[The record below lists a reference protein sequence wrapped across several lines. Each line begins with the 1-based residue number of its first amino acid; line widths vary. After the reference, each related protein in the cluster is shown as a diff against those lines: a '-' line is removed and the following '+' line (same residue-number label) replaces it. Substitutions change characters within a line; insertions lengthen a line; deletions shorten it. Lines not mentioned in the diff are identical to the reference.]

1 VNRPEKAFGQLAC
14 DTLFASALL
23 DLETS
28 TGKQGQFSQVDA
40 LIGQLIAQSLQG
52 ERIASLTR
60 QKDRL
65 TLSIHGL
72 RTDQHI
78 FIEEYFSIEK
88 QQARGAW
95 FLPKDASLKV
105 GWLNLPYYFH
115 HYPRYATGLATEER
129 GRIAFQTSGEAV
141 MVWSILQPFFEQLFR
156 PFELRGHDSG
166 TLDREKQIQ
175 IWGELDSFLRDLNFA
190 VSEEMAVMRYGGGWS
205 RLRAAEQ
212 IQAKQHLL
220 DAFALQVNLSHAS
233 LYRACQIQTL
243 LKRYYQRAKKGAPL
257 RRQIVTKQV
266 QPTLAGYFGGDWL
279 AFLSYVEEEPHP
291 DERIVTA
298 LPEPRLYVGG
308 KSRAAEVASEHGLPV
323 EEIQRMLATYWGD
336 EQVMSPVEQRVDA
349 LRWVWKEFD
358 EIHARQQSGMKS
370 LWGFVDD
377 TGFTL
382 HSMDDASTP
391 HQPGL
396 YKQLLSP
403 DLLGLITRLWG
414 TIMLSRWPER
424 IVSEPAPYRLMAEAF
439 GPALKFWHGCALT
452 TWFICE
458 GPSSRTDLTGLAE
471 YYQREI
477 AELDSMECPIDPS
490 LFRELVQTE
499 SLLGTP
505 EPLTTN
511 LSNVDVGGM
520 TLTFEMSR
528 GTRRD
533 GFERLR
539 DIVTRY
545 RRSWSAKYLEQY
557 LRACWEVELRG
568 TATAYSQ
575 LLEEKGRPP
584 TLKQFARHA
593 TVATNHWFGG
603 NVSGLYA
610 AIGEKI
616 PQRPQ
621 RIAIMPNDPED
632 FAWSVFERLGG
643 KPFTRKT
650 IVESQEEVDQ
660 QAKEQQRNGN
670 LLRLSELS
678 VSYVQLEEALG
689 RPPTLREF
697 GQTRFQWPSSVL
709 AKDMDAA
716 WLIYKDSIDM
726 AKRAM
731 KENPRS
737 GVEYL
742 PPQHIIMPTLEEK
755 PDQISETTTE
765 AVSRK
770 ERRSLWK
777 RLFGR
782 LSEF

>member
-14 DTLFASALL
+14 DTLSASALL
-23 DLETS
+23 DLEVS
-28 TGKQGQFSQVDA
+28 AGKQGQFSQVDT
-40 LIGQLIAQSLQG
+40 LIGQLIARSLQG

-60 QKDRL
+60 QKDKV

-72 RTDQHI
+72 GTDQHT

-95 FLPKDASLKV
+95 FIPNDASLKV

-115 HYPRYATGLATEER
+115 QYPRYATGLATEER
-129 GRIAFQTSGEAV
+129 GRITLQTSGEAV

-156 PFELRGHDSG
+156 PFELRGHSSG
-166 TLDREKQIQ
+166 TMDREKQLRV
-175 IWGELDSFLRDLNFA
+175 WGEIDNFLRELDFG
-190 VSEEMAVMRYGGGWS
+190 VSEELAVMHYGGGWS
-205 RLRAAEQ
+205 RLRSTEQ
-212 IQAKQHLL
+212 IQAKQYLL
-220 DAFALQVNLSHAS
+220 DAFARHVNLLHAS
-233 LYRACQIQTL
+233 LYRACQIQVL
-243 LKRYYQRAKKGAPL
+243 LKRYYQRTKKGAPL
-257 RRQIVTKQV
+257 RRQIVTKQI
-266 QPTLAGYFGGDWL
+266 QPTFSGYFGGDWL
-279 AFLSYVEEEPHP
+279 AFLNYIEEEPHP

-308 KSRAAEVASEHGLPV
+308 KSQAAEVASEHGLPV

-349 LRWVWKEFD
+349 LRRFWKEFD
-358 EIHARQQSGMKS
+358 EIHAHQQSGMKP

-382 HSMDDASTP
+382 NQTDDASTP

-396 YKQLLSP
+396 YKQLVSI

-414 TIMLSRWPER
+414 TVMLPRWPER
-424 IVSEPAPYRLMAEAF
+424 IVSEPAPHRLMAEAF

-477 AELDSMECPIDPS
+477 AELDTMGCPIDPS
-490 LFRELVQTE
+490 LFRELVQAE

-505 EPLTTN
+505 EPLTTS
-511 LSNVDVGGM
+511 LSNEDVGDI
-520 TLTFEMSR
+520 TLTFQISR

-533 GFERLR
+533 GFECLR

-545 RRSWSAKYLEQY
+545 RRSWSSEYLGQY
-557 LRACWEVELRG
+557 LRARWEAELRG
-568 TATAYSQ
+568 TATAYSRI
-575 LLEEKGRPP
+575 LEEKGRAP

-621 RIAIMPNDPED
+621 RIAMLPDDPED
-632 FAWSVFERLGG
+632 FAWSVFEHFGG

-650 IVESQEEVDQ
+650 IVESRDEADQ
-660 QAKEQQRNGN
+660 HAKEQQQYGN

-678 VSYVQLEEALG
+678 VYYVQLEEALG

-697 GQTRFQWPSSVL
+697 GQAGFQWPSSVL
-709 AKDMDAA
+709 AEDMDAA
-716 WLIYKDSIDM
+716 WLIYKDAIVM

-742 PPQHIIMPTLEEK
+742 SPQHIIMPTLEEK
-755 PDQISETTTE
+755 PDQISEPTTE
-765 AVSRK
+765 AVFRK

-782 LSEF
+782 L